1 MRPHAPLTKT
11 FVKEIPPQFSI
22 FAALIIQAPPPRV
35 KEKALGYMPTYR
47 KPGMDPPFYN
57 IIK

>member
-1 MRPHAPLTKT
+1 M
-11 FVKEIPPQFSI
+11 

-47 KPGMDPPFYN
+47 KPGMDPPS
-57 IIK
+57 IIL